1 VAYEQQSDFKNAA
14 SDYESLSEAFPK
26 EYIYAY
32 KAAYFNFKSG
42 SFQQAVQLTDLAAE
56 LAPVNAE
63 IQALRAKCYF
73 ALQKYK
79 IALEASDK
87 AISLSPVPENY
98 YLRGLIHKELQNYT
112 RAEPDFRECIKLK
125 PDFTDAIVQH
135 AFILNVLNK
144 PDEALSDL
152 NTAIKQDNKNKEA
165 YLLRSELSF
174 KKGDYNASIS
184 DLTKLISFAPEKKAF
199 SMRAMVYAQNS
210 QYNEAIDDYS
220 SVIKQE
226 KNNIKALEGRAA
238 CYQKLNKKQEA
249 IKDYTQVVSLIEN
262 KKEEKE
268 LLTRTKNNLFELK
281 RENNAPVIMGLRG
294 GNANQ
299 KVIEVAEGLDI
310 VEIEFKVIDENRIAK
325 FSVNKQSMDF
335 NADSLAAGQKFRVD
349 IQNKTSIQIEAED
362 VYKNKGTAEYKLIRK
377 DEGLPKVA
385 IISPIATESGI
396 IYLKSYD
403 PEIFIEGRILGR
415 NLVESLFINDIPVI
429 LNTSSMNPAF
439 RTKLKLTDTDKLVF
453 VVTDVKGNKI
463 QKTFNID
470 RSDAAI
476 LNENPMGRTW
486 VVFVENTEYQSFS
499 NLEGPKK
506 EIELMIKALS
516 KYRIDNIIH
525 KKNLTKAQML
535 YFFSTELKNL
545 IVENRVNSLL
555 IWYAGHGKLIG
566 QDGYWVPVDSKVDDV
581 SSYFN
586 INTLKTSIKPYLQ
599 NVVHSLIVTDAC
611 ETGPSFYM
619 SMRTIPTDRNCA
631 DTKSTKFKSSQ
642 VFTSSGDD
650 LADGDS
656 QFTKSFANSL
666 MYDNNSCVPIERIVN
681 KVSSDVAKT
690 NNKRPKFGR
699 ISGFED
705 ENGTFIF
712 IKK

>member
-1 VAYEQQSDFKNAA
+1 
-14 SDYESLSEAFPK
+14 
-26 EYIYAY
+26 
-32 KAAYFNFKSG
+32 
-42 SFQQAVQLTDLAAE
+42 
-56 LAPVNAE
+56 
-63 IQALRAKCYF
+63 
-73 ALQKYK
+73 
-79 IALEASDK
+79 
-87 AISLSPVPENY
+87 
-98 YLRGLIHKELQNYT
+98 
-112 RAEPDFRECIKLK
+112 
-125 PDFTDAIVQH
+125 
-135 AFILNVLNK
+135 
-144 PDEALSDL
+144 
-152 NTAIKQDNKNKEA
+152 
-165 YLLRSELSF
+165 
-174 KKGDYNASIS
+174 
-184 DLTKLISFAPEKKAF
+184 
-199 SMRAMVYAQNS
+199 
-210 QYNEAIDDYS
+210 
-220 SVIKQE
+220 
-226 KNNIKALEGRAA
+226 
-238 CYQKLNKKQEA
+238 
-249 IKDYTQVVSLIEN
+249 
-262 KKEEKE
+262 
-268 LLTRTKNNLFELK
+268 
-281 RENNAPVIMGLRG
+281 
-294 GNANQ
+294 
-299 KVIEVAEGLDI
+299 
-310 VEIEFKVIDENRIAK
+310 
-325 FSVNKQSMDF
+325 
-335 NADSLAAGQKFRVD
+335 
-349 IQNKTSIQIEAED
+349 
-362 VYKNKGTAEYKLIRK
+362 
-377 DEGLPKVA
+377 
-385 IISPIATESGI
+385 
-396 IYLKSYD
+396 
-403 PEIFIEGRILGR
+403 
-415 NLVESLFINDIPVI
+415 
-429 LNTSSMNPAF
+429 MNPAF

-463 QKTFNID
+463 QKTYNID
-470 RSDAAI
+470 RSDAAL

-506 EIELMIKALS
+506 EIDLMIKALS